1 MRKAAH
7 TLLLI
12 LCTSWLLTVSSASAQ
27 DNASTPQRLFSDSL
41 RILQP
46 SPVYDFLERALAV
59 SQSSPLTPEGE
70 LILRKVVFVTGSW
83 NVLRQITPVDDCLI
97 ENVDGKAYKVKWQR
111 SGKDMVSL
119 FFPIEYELLCGKSR
133 RLLEHDFVD
142 GLKAYKP
149 VLNSSQE
156 ERGMASDSIFFEWR
170 LQETTMLSLEF
181 PFTDHSRQV
190 LTMPARQLMQF
201 CRQQGCTPYY
211 IYNDKVAST
220 DSTSMLLLL
229 VNDAAGYGHVVSFN
243 DDMPTQTG
251 KLKKVAGRVAM
262 FLPFAQVT
270 TLSASN
276 PKEKSKPKRYE

>member
-1 MRKAAH
+1 
-7 TLLLI
+7 
-12 LCTSWLLTVSSASAQ
+12 
-27 DNASTPQRLFSDSL
+27 
-41 RILQP
+41 
-46 SPVYDFLERALAV
+46 
-59 SQSSPLTPEGE
+59 
-70 LILRKVVFVTGSW
+70 
-83 NVLRQITPVDDCLI
+83 
-97 ENVDGKAYKVKWQR
+97 
-111 SGKDMVSL
+111 
-119 FFPIEYELLCGKSR
+119 
-133 RLLEHDFVD
+133 
-142 GLKAYKP
+142 
-149 VLNSSQE
+149 
-156 ERGMASDSIFFEWR
+156 MASDSIFFEWR